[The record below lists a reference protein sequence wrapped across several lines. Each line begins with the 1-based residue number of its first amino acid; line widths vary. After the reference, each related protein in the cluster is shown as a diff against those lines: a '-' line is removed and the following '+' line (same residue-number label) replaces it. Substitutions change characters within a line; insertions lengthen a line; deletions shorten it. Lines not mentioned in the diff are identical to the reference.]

1 MQVNKSQGDSLKYV
15 GIWLPKPVFAHGQAY
30 VAPSRVGSRQQCHF
44 AIRPVDDQFNKTA
57 NVVFRE
63 VLEERSGIQED
74 MAVEEEIVV
83 EEEEATA
90 VQAEVAPPVEVDDM
104 VDDYNNYFDT
114 SLDLEPDLEEFGTPD
129 QGLVVRR
136 AVPRSPPVSLSCSE
150 PKNMGPVPKPV
161 PRSRTKAPMKVLPPL
176 PVVPL
181 CPYELIRERN
191 IAYRNEQFF
200 RQLGEHLDSNK
211 SFLTAA
217 MAAGE
222 EEGGEQLWEGE
233 GMDYE

>member
-30 VAPSRVGSRQQCHF
+30 VAPSRVGSLQQCHF

-74 MAVEEEIVV
+74 VAEEEEVVV
-83 EEEEATA
+83 EEEEAAA
-90 VQAEVAPPVEVDDM
+90 VHAEVAPPVEVDDISLYT
-104 VDDYNNYFDT
+104 DYENNLFDT
-114 SLDLEPDLEEFGTPD
+114 SFHDDLEPDLEEFGTPD

-136 AVPRSPPVSLSCSE
+136 TVPRSPPVSLSCSE

-181 CPYELIRERN
+181 CPYELIRAGNIAERN
-191 IAYRNEQFF
+191 QKILAWEQS
-200 RQLGEHLDSNK
+200 LE
-211 SFLTAA
+211 
-217 MAAGE
+217 
-222 EEGGEQLWEGE
+222 GEQLWEGE
-233 GMDYE
+233 GTE

>member
-30 VAPSRVGSRQQCHF
+30 VAPSRVGSLQQCHF

-74 MAVEEEIVV
+74 VAVEEEVVV
-83 EEEEATA
+83 EEEEAAA
-90 VQAEVAPPVEVDDM
+90 VHAEVAPPVEVDDISLYT
-104 VDDYNNYFDT
+104 DYENNLFDT
-114 SLDLEPDLEEFGTPD
+114 SFHDDLEPDLEEFGTPD

-136 AVPRSPPVSLSCSE
+136 TVPTKSPAPPVSLSCSE

-161 PRSRTKAPMKVLPPL
+161 PRRRTKAPMKILPPL

-181 CPYELIRERN
+181 CPYEIIRKNN
-191 IAYRNEQFF
+191 IAER
-200 RQLGEHLDSNK
+200 
-211 SFLTAA
+211 TAMWSSLSLA
-217 MAAGE
+217 MAAAEEEDGE
-222 EEGGEQLWEGE
+222 EGDQLWEGE
-233 GMDYE
+233 GAE